1 MYRKCNGNMGR
12 EGYCMSEKITMSP
25 VFFQGG
31 GLEFPSLS
39 FEFPPPQTITN
50 FVCFLD
56 VLHIFSPH
64 KSNSPPQNY
73 ISRKKNLLM
82 SQDAHSDKQ
91 YADAQ
96 IRL

>member
-1 MYRKCNGNMGR
+1 
-12 EGYCMSEKITMSP
+12 MSEKITMSP
-25 VFFQGG
+25 VFFQGR
-31 GLEFPSLS
+31 GLKFPSLS

-64 KSNSPPQNY
+64 KSNSPPKTT
-73 ISRKKNLLM
+73 SLEKTLLM

-91 YADAQ
+91 YADVQ